1 MRKRKGVRERGNHTH
16 TKKNGVIKTDVIG
29 RGDDPNRQELSP
41 ERRRK
46 MN

>member
-16 TKKNGVIKTDVIG
+16 THKRVIKTDAIG
-29 RGDDPNRQELSP
+29 GGDDPNRQELSP

-46 MN
+46 MS